1 MGEVETIVEV
11 AVEVDRSWC
20 IGLVCHAL
28 LTTVNILEYFL
39 SFIVVFNSDCVT
51 IIYNLL
57 DA

>member
-39 SFIVVFNSDCVT
+39 SFIVVF
-51 IIYNLL
+51 I
-57 DA
+57 